1 MKKSGNPITHIGAL
15 EVEALGSDASPDGER
30 LLPRFVADAGTLALM
45 EPQAPGLVNHFIP
58 VEAPH

>member
-30 LLPRFVADAGTLALM
+30 LLPRFVADAGTPCSHGAAG
-45 EPQAPGLVNHFIP
+45 PRPGQPFHSG
-58 VEAPH
+58 